1 MMLTTLPTSGNGR
14 PQSNQ
19 RAVPQCGVVYE
30 AHRLPVHSPLPNG
43 TCWQGT
49 TIMAQQHPAA
59 IQLADDLWAIDVF
72 HQGQPGVIASYLLTG
87 PAGAA
92 LVDVGPG
99 AAVPRLL
106 AGIRAAGVEP
116 ASVEHLVLTHVHL
129 DHAGATG
136 TLLRQLPRAR
146 AYVHSI
152 GAPHLISP
160 ERLVASARRIYGEAM
175 ETLWGEI
182 LPVPAERL
190 VEMEEGM
197 TLPVGQRELRVL
209 YTPGHAVHHVAFH
222 DQRANVVFA
231 GDVAGVRLAGA
242 GAVRPPTPPPD
253 LSLEDWEASIT
264 RVEALDPR
272 ALYLAHFGPVEEVA
286 THLAALRTR
295 LRAWAE
301 LALAGMRA
309 GETAETIAER
319 LAADLDQMIQALP
332 PEERA
337 EALRRVEL
345 ASNHLMSAQGFVR
358 YFTKHH
364 PELLAG

>member
-1 MMLTTLPTSGNGR
+1 
-14 PQSNQ
+14 
-19 RAVPQCGVVYE
+19 
-30 AHRLPVHSPLPNG
+30 
-43 TCWQGT
+43 
-49 TIMAQQHPAA
+49 MAEQHPAA
-59 IQLADDLWAIDVF
+59 IRLADDLWAIDVF
-72 HQGQPGVIASYLLTG
+72 HQGEPGVIASYLLMG
-87 PAGAA
+87 PSGAA

-116 ASVEHLVLTHVHL
+116 DSIEHLVLTHVHL

-136 TLLRQLPRAR
+136 TLLQQMPRAR
-146 AYVHSI
+146 AYVHRI

-160 ERLVASARRIYGEAM
+160 DRLVTSARRIYGAAM
-175 ETLWGEI
+175 ETLWGET

-190 VEMEEGM
+190 VELEEGM

-209 YTPGHAVHHVAFH
+209 YTPGHAVHHAAFH
-222 DQRANVVFA
+222 DPRANVVFA

-253 LSLEDWEASIT
+253 LSLEDWEASIA
-264 RVEALDPR
+264 RLEALDPQT
-272 ALYLAHFGPVEEVA
+272 LYLAHFGAVDDIA
-286 THLAALRTR
+286 THLAGLRTR

-309 GETAETIAER
+309 GETAETIAAR
-319 LAADLDQMIQALP
+319 LAADLDRVIQALP
-332 PEERA
+332 EDERE

-345 ASNHLMSAQGFVR
+345 ASNHLMSAQGYVR